1 MRQRTSQKLKLEHR
15 SILKRIQ
22 RYNTYTTQFYSFLSN
37 AFFDNMIIKPGFS
50 CLTAGLVNSVGI
62 DFEWHEG
69 NYPMNSENTSA
80 DAVLLGMVSS
90 LLTETNQI
98 RFEKGNPKNI
108 R

>member
-1 MRQRTSQKLKLEHR
+1 
-15 SILKRIQ
+15 
-22 RYNTYTTQFYSFLSN
+22 
-37 AFFDNMIIKPGFS
+37 
-50 CLTAGLVNSVGI
+50 VNSVGI